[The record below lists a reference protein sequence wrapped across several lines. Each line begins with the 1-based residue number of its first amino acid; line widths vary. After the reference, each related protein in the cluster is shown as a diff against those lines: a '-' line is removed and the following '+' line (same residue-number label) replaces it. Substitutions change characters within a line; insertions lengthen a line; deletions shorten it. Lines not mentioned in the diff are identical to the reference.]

1 MLMSYAS
8 SAATNQTPGGGLL
21 WSMPRAEIYLTK
33 LVSTKH
39 VILLNLDPDVGV
51 DEDIAHF
58 YFHQLV
64 AGVSFIHY
72 QGVAHRGMLSALPLT
87 DSDIKPENV
96 LVDGDGNLKI
106 ADFGLSDLFNYKGKR
121 KSLREAC
128 GSPPYVAPEVILCFT
143 NLLNQ

>member
-1 MLMSYAS
+1 
-8 SAATNQTPGGGLL
+8 
-21 WSMPRAEIYLTK
+21 MPRAEIYLTK